1 MPQHESD
8 EARKSCR
15 DRRFA
20 SARTP
25 PHPAAGIALHCRS
38 TPATMRDSG
47 GDRIRAMADKCRQ
60 QTRAIEQAQVTLVA
74 ETPRSARRRF
84 HGEHMLS
91 KKWAAPAVAL
101 TLLSL
106 LGACGRDDAND
117 GNVRVVNATT
127 DYASI
132 DLYTQDSDSN
142 DTLVVSGTAAGT
154 VSGYNNVKRGSK
166 TFEIK
171 SGTSAGNASSATGN
185 VTTDDHFTLVSY
197 ITGNT
202 LDTVF
207 LSEEENNPSSGNA
220 KLRILNGAST
230 EAGSV
235 DVYLSQ
241 NACNALSTT
250 DTAFAPAVAGPSAGA
265 AFTTAYSQVT
275 AASAGTKWNLCV
287 TSGGDKSTVLLDIP
301 TFTLKA
307 QEIATLILTR
317 TAGGVLLNASLLDQ
331 QGALTPFANSIARV
345 RVVADAAASGTVSTT
360 VNGVSLTGDAASPSI
375 SSYVAVPSG
384 AVTGT
389 YAINDTPINGVTLS
403 ALSAGSDYTLFIG
416 GTTSA
421 PTVTLIQDNNTPST
435 STSLP
440 VEARVLNGVNGVNGT
455 VTANAGGKQVGS
467 NVAFGVA
474 STYTPITAFTGTATL
489 NVSIGGVPQPAQ
501 VNQTF
506 TSGNVYT
513 ILVYGDSSAPQIVIN
528 QDN

>member
-1 MPQHESD
+1 
-8 EARKSCR
+8 
-15 DRRFA
+15 
-20 SARTP
+20 
-25 PHPAAGIALHCRS
+25 
-38 TPATMRDSG
+38 MRL
-47 GDRIRAMADKCRQ
+47 K
-60 QTRAIEQAQVTLVA
+60 T
-74 ETPRSARRRF
+74 
-84 HGEHMLS
+84 
-91 KKWAAPAVAL
+91 WAALAVAL
-101 TLLSL
+101 SLPLLS
-106 LGACGRDDAND
+106 GCGNDDAND
-117 GNVRVVNATT
+117 GHVRVLNATT

-132 DLYTQDSDSN
+132 DLYTQDSNGN
-142 DTLVVSGTAAGT
+142 DTAVVTGTAAGT
-154 VSGYNNVKRGSK
+154 VSGYNDVKRGS
-166 TFEIK
+166 TLFEIK

-207 LSEEENNPSSGNA
+207 LSEEEENPSSGNA

-250 DTAFAPAVAGPSAGA
+250 DTAFASGVAGPTAGA

-275 AASAGTKWNLCV
+275 AAAAGTSWNLCV
-287 TSGGDKSTVLLDIP
+287 TASGDKGNVLLDLP

-317 TAGGVLLNASLLDQ
+317 TSGGVLLNASLLDQ
-331 QGALTPFANSIARV
+331 QGALTPFTNSIARV
-345 RVVADAAASGTVSTT
+345 RVVADAASSGLVSAT
-360 VNGVSLTGDAASPSI
+360 VNGISLSGDAASPSV
-375 SSYVAVPSG
+375 SNYVAVPSG

-389 YAINDTPINGVTLS
+389 FAINDTAINGVSLA

-416 GTTSA
+416 GTVSA

-440 VEARVLNGVNGVNGT
+440 VEARVLNGLNGANGA

-467 NVAFGVA
+467 NVAFGAA
-474 STYTPITAFTGTATL
+474 STYTAITAFTGTATL
-489 NVSIGGVPQPAQ
+489 NVTVGGTPLPALTD
-501 VNQTF
+501 QTF
-506 TSGNVYT
+506 TSGDVYT
-513 ILVYGDSSAPQIVIN
+513 ILVYGDSSAPQIVIY